1 MKKIMMLIL
10 ILLFA
15 VPAFGVTINAT
26 TSSTKQVNKRDTAS
40 KVTYTGATVT
50 AGSTQVFRLSS
61 PNSYGYVKQPTFFN
75 ASDNCTAELYES
87 EALANAG
94 EKPIISMNITSG
106 YYSPEILPLDFAAI
120 EANPNQYKMYLR
132 VDNSGGGTATGVWIA
147 TFIIGSN

>member
-61 PNSYGYVKQPTFFN
+61 PNSYGYVKQPTFLMQVIIAQPNFMKV
-75 ASDNCTAELYES
+75 
-87 EALANAG
+87 
-94 EKPIISMNITSG
+94 KPLQMQVKN
-106 YYSPEILPLDFAAI
+106 PL
-120 EANPNQYKMYLR
+120 
-132 VDNSGGGTATGVWIA
+132 
-147 TFIIGSN
+147 